1 MRRLD
6 RSIKCFKYSFAANLT
21 VLVVVG
27 SVLIFSVEDID
38 QESNAL
44 NILTNTSIERQ
55 NCLDLCP
62 Q

>member
-6 RSIKCFKYSFAANLT
+6 RSRKCFKYSFAANLT

-38 QESNAL
+38 Q
-44 NILTNTSIERQ
+44 
-55 NCLDLCP
+55 
-62 Q
+62 